1 MVGTPAS
8 KRSRAFHSHPVKK
21 KRQWAFPW
29 SPQPLVFTGGKL
41 NIELSLF
48 NEPFELQFASPLSGR
63 LNANGPGQCKAA
75 PLLTRSDT
83 EPLTVIIPLDN
94 FQSLWSHF
102 MATTWLWPMANWIW
116 NLLFSNPKACNLL
129 CSKFRERPLNAQLR
143 QPS

>member
-29 SPQPLVFTGGKL
+29 SSQQLVFTGGKL
-41 NIELSLF
+41 NNSWVYKTNLLSYSLR
-48 NEPFELQFASPLSGR
+48 PPLSGR
-63 LNANGPGQCKAA
+63 LNANGPSQCKAA

-83 EPLTVIIPLDN
+83 EPLTVIILLDN
-94 FQSLWSHF
+94 FPSLWSQF
-102 MATTWLWPMANWIW
+102 IATTWLWPMANWIW
-116 NLLFSNPKACNLL
+116 NFLFSSLKACSLL
-129 CSKFRERPLNAQLR
+129 CSKFRERPLNAQVR